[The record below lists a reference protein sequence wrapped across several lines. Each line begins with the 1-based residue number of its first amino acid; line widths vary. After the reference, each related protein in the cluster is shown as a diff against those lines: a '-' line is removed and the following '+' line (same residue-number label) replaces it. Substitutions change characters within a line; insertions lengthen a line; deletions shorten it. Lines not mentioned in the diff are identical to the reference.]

1 MKRGQRITVSKR
13 LLTAATTVINMPAVC
28 SLFGILPVKTD
39 VVGQQARSGEQGDT
53 TLKQTTLFSSFR
65 AAAVALIIPF
75 IAVAALAGGGKPV
88 AGSAADLIASHANSL
103 GPIELSGIAIDNFGV
118 VDGHIFRGGQPGK
131 GDYSALAAIGVNT
144 IIDLRADA
152 KSSARH
158 DAEAAGLRYINIG
171 IEGHGT
177 PTNAQASAFIAAVKD
192 PANGIV
198 FAHCA
203 GGRHRTG
210 SMIAAYRMSQDGWT
224 LDQAY
229 NEMLGYDFYT
239 GGGHGGFKKFVE
251 NYASQIGKR

>member
-1 MKRGQRITVSKR
+1 MRNTKRSNRAEGDITLRKS
-13 LLTAATTVINMPAVC
+13 
-28 SLFGILPVKTD
+28 S
-39 VVGQQARSGEQGDT
+39 
-53 TLKQTTLFSSFR
+53 LFSSFR
-65 AAAVALIIPF
+65 AAAVAIVLPCF
-75 IAVAALAGGGKPV
+75 AVATLAGGGKPA
-88 AGSAADLIASHANSL
+88 AGSAAELISSHANSL

-131 GDYSALAAIGVNT
+131 GDYTALAAIGVNT
-144 IIDLRADA
+144 IIDLRADS

-177 PTNAQASAFIAAVKD
+177 PTNAQASAFIAAVND
-192 PANGIV
+192 PANGVV

>member
-1 MKRGQRITVSKR
+1 
-13 LLTAATTVINMPAVC
+13 MPAVC
-28 SLFGILPVKTD
+28 SLFGILPVRFPTWLD
-39 VVGQQARSGEQGDT
+39 IISRSGEQGDT
-53 TLKQTTLFSSFR
+53 RLKQTTLFSSFR
-65 AAAVALIIPF
+65 AAAVALILPF
-75 IAVAALAGGGKPV
+75 FAMAALAGGGGKPV
-88 AGSAADLIASHANSL
+88 ASSAAELISTGANSL

-131 GDYSALAAIGVNT
+131 GDYTALAAIGVNT
-144 IIDLRADA
+144 IIDLRADS

-171 IEGHGT
+171 IDGHGT
-177 PTNAQASAFIAAVKD
+177 PTSAQATAFIAAVND
-192 PANGIV
+192 PANGVV
-198 FAHCA
+198 FTHCA

-251 NYASQIGKR
+251 SYASQVGKR

>member
-1 MKRGQRITVSKR
+1 MAPGVG
-13 LLTAATTVINMPAVC
+13 
-28 SLFGILPVKTD
+28 SLFGILPARGLTWRD
-39 VVGQQARSGEQGDT
+39 SISRSGEQGDT
-53 TLKQTTLFSSFR
+53 ILKETTFYSSLR
-65 AAAVALIIPF
+65 AVAVALVLPF
-75 IAVAALAGGGKPV
+75 FAMSALAGGGGKPV
-88 AGSAADLIASHANSL
+88 ASSAAELISTGANSL

-144 IIDLRADA
+144 IIDLRADS

-171 IEGHGT
+171 IDGHGT
-177 PTNAQASAFIAAVKD
+177 PSAAQASAFIAAVDD
-192 PANGIV
+192 PANGVV
-198 FAHCA
+198 FTHCA

-210 SMIAAYRMSQDGWT
+210 SMIAAYRMSHDGWT

-251 NYASQIGKR
+251 SYASQVARH